1 MQELNYGFIKLKG
14 FSTGLTPRLNPEPN
28 ARLNTEPNAKPNIR
42 PNIRLNTKP
51 NIRLNTT
58 LNTIGTLTKS
68 KILLLN
74 RVTICRVALLIQP
87 RIKIR
92 F

>member
-42 PNIRLNTKP
+42 LNTKP
-51 NIRLNTT
+51 NPRPNTKAKHDIEYYRHT
-58 LNTIGTLTKS
+58 N
-68 KILLLN
+68 
-74 RVTICRVALLIQP
+74 
-87 RIKIR
+87 
-92 F
+92 